1 MPRSTAWII
10 GGGSGI
16 GEAAAWALALADK
29 HVIVSG
35 RRPAELDRV
44 VERVRAAGG
53 SASAAVL
60 DVGDASA
67 VRATADVIAHR
78 HGPVGTLVYSAGT
91 NVRRRFWDSVEPVDI
106 ENVMDANL
114 HGAVRAIHA
123 VLPAMRER
131 REGRIVLVSSWAAWR
146 FSPGA
151 GPAYSASK
159 AALGVLAETLNAA
172 EGRGGVTATHLCPGE
187 VATDILDT
195 RPEPPSAE
203 ARGLMLRPDDL
214 GEAIA
219 WLAGLPAHVCV
230 NELVVTPAAN
240 SSYA

>member
-1 MPRSTAWII
+1 MKEP
-10 GGGSGI
+10 GI

-159 AALGVLAETLNAA
+159 AALGVLAET
-172 EGRGGVTATHLCPGE
+172 HLCPGE
-187 VATDILDT
+187 VATDSLDT